1 VVKKRVMVVAS
12 SKIRAN
18 ELADE
23 LGIERAYAVSTR
35 KPFHGQ
41 RGLTADAILVDESAM
56 PLSDDEAAAL
66 APCLFGSEGHMYS
79 LSRIF

>member
-1 VVKKRVMVVAS
+1 MVTKRTIVVAS

-23 LGIERAYAVSTR
+23 LGIHRAYAVSTR

-41 RGLTADAILVDESAM
+41 RGLTADAILVDESAL
-56 PLSDDEAAAL
+56 PLSDDEYAAL
-66 APCLFGSEGHMYS
+66 VPCLLGSGGQMHS
-79 LSRIF
+79 VARIL